1 MSQYLSFE
9 LINKANPDIKVDLG
23 YWCTSIA
30 RGISWNFEDIF
41 KYTGE
46 NDVTLDIDTLKSY
59 IDILHSGIDGYKEN
73 LRKEQERKRENTEL
87 LVKAQTQVVVDA
99 IRESIDMNDDSIA
112 DWEEE
117 IDTWSSVESKL
128 NFILNVL
135 DENKNEWELRYNNS

>member
-59 IDILHSGIDGYKEN
+59 IDTLHSGIDGYKEY
-73 LRKEQERKRENTEL
+73 LRKEQEKKRENTEIL
-87 LVKAQTQVVVDA
+87 LKAQTQVVVDA
-99 IRESIDMNDDSIA
+99 IREDINMNEDSIA

>member
-30 RGISWNFEDIF
+30 RGISWNFENIF

-59 IDILHSGIDGYKEN
+59 IDILHSGIDGYKDN

-87 LVKAQTQVVVDA
+87 LIKAQTQVVVDA
-99 IRESIDMNDDSIA
+99 IREDINMNEDSIA

-117 IDTWSSVESKL
+117 IDTWSSVEIKL

>member
-59 IDILHSGIDGYKEN
+59 IDTLHSGIDGYKEY
-73 LRKEQERKRENTEL
+73 LRKEQERKKENTEIL
-87 LVKAQTQVVVDA
+87 LRAQTQVAVDA
-99 IRESIDMNDDSIA
+99 IREDINMNDDSIA

>member
-59 IDILHSGIDGYKEN
+59 IDILHSGIDDYKEN
-73 LRKEQERKRENTEL
+73 LRKEQERKRENTEIL
-87 LVKAQTQVVVDA
+87 LKAQTQVVVDA

-128 NFILNVL
+128 NFILDVL

>member
-41 KYTGE
+41 RYTGE

-59 IDILHSGIDGYKEN
+59 IETLHDGIEEYKKNLLKEQKQKDEN
-73 LRKEQERKRENTEL
+73 LEL
-87 LVKAQTQVVVDA
+87 LLRAQTQVVVDA
-99 IRESIDMNDDSIA
+99 IKEDIDMNNDSIA

>member
-23 YWCTSIA
+23 YWRTSIA

-46 NDVTLDIDTLKSY
+46 NGVTLDIDTLKSY
-59 IDILHSGIDGYKEN
+59 IDTLHSGIDGYKEN

-99 IRESIDMNDDSIA
+99 IRESIDMNEDSIA

>member
-9 LINKANPDIKVDLG
+9 LINKANPEIKVDLG

-30 RGISWNFEDIF
+30 RGISYNFDDVF
-41 KYTGE
+41 RYTGE
-46 NDVTLDIDTLKSY
+46 EDVNLDIETLKRY
-59 IDILHSGIDGYKEN
+59 IESVHNGVEEYREY
-73 LRKEQERKRENTEL
+73 LRKEQERKKENMEL
-87 LVKAQTQVVVDA
+87 LLKAQTQVVVDA
-99 IRESIDMNDDSIA
+99 IKEDINDNEASIA

>member
-9 LINKANPDIKVDLG
+9 LINKDNPDIKVDLG

-59 IDILHSGIDGYKEN
+59 IDRIEGQSPQRAGKKKRKYRTSNQSTDTSGGGCYQRIY
-73 LRKEQERKRENTEL
+73 RYER
-87 LVKAQTQVVVDA
+87 
-99 IRESIDMNDDSIA
+99 
-112 DWEEE
+112 
-117 IDTWSSVESKL
+117 
-128 NFILNVL
+128 
-135 DENKNEWELRYNNS
+135 

>member
-59 IDILHSGIDGYKEN
+59 IDILHSGIDEYKEN
-73 LRKEQERKRENTEL
+73 LRKEQERKRENTEIL
-87 LVKAQTQVVVDA
+87 LRAQTQVVVDA
-99 IRESIDMNDDSIA
+99 IREDINMNDDSIA

>member
-41 KYTGE
+41 RYTGE

-59 IDILHSGIDGYKEN
+59 IDTLHNGIEEYKKN
-73 LRKEQERKRENTEL
+73 LRKEQERKKENTEIL
-87 LVKAQTQVVVDA
+87 LKAQTQVVVDA
-99 IRESIDMNDDSIA
+99 IREDINMNEDSIA

>member
-9 LINKANPDIKVDLG
+9 LINKDNPDIKVDLG

-59 IDILHSGIDGYKEN
+59 IDILHSGIDGYKEY

>member
-9 LINKANPDIKVDLG
+9 LINKANPNIKVDLG

-59 IDILHSGIDGYKEN
+59 IDTLHSGIDGYKEY
-73 LRKEQERKRENTEL
+73 LRKEQEKKRENTEIL
-87 LVKAQTQVVVDA
+87 LKAQTQVVVDA
-99 IRESIDMNDDSIA
+99 IREDINMNEDSIA

-128 NFILNVL
+128 NFILYVL

>member
-9 LINKANPDIKVDLG
+9 LVNKANPDIKVDLG

-41 KYTGE
+41 RYTGE
-46 NDVTLDIDTLKSY
+46 NDVSLDTDILKSY
-59 IDILHSGIDGYKEN
+59 IDTLHSGIDGYKES

-87 LVKAQTQVVVDA
+87 LLKAQTQVVVDS

>member
-41 KYTGE
+41 KYTGD

-59 IDILHSGIDGYKEN
+59 IDTLHNGIDEYKEN
-73 LRKEQERKRENTEL
+73 LRKEQERKRENIEIL
-87 LVKAQTQVVVDA
+87 LKAQTQVVVDS

>member
-9 LINKANPDIKVDLG
+9 LINKANPGIKVDLG

-41 KYTGE
+41 RYTGE
-46 NDVTLDIDTLKSY
+46 NDVTLDTDTLKSY
-59 IDILHSGIDGYKEN
+59 IDTLHSGIDEYKEN
-73 LRKEQERKRENTEL
+73 LRKEKERKRENTEL
-87 LVKAQTQVVVDA
+87 LLKAQTQVVVDS

>member
-9 LINKANPDIKVDLG
+9 LINKENPDIKVDLG

-59 IDILHSGIDGYKEN
+59 IDTLHSGIDGYKEY

-87 LVKAQTQVVVDA
+87 LIKAQTQVVVDA

>member
-41 KYTGE
+41 KYTGDE
-46 NDVTLDIDTLKSY
+46 DVKLDIETLKSY
-59 IDILHSGIDGYKEN
+59 IETLHDGVEEYRKNLLKEQKQKEEN
-73 LRKEQERKRENTEL
+73 LEL
-87 LVKAQTQVVVDA
+87 LLRAQTQVVVDA
-99 IRESIDMNDDSIA
+99 IKESIDMNDDSIA

-117 IDTWSSVESKL
+117 IDTWSLVENKL
-128 NFILNVL
+128 RFILGVL
-135 DENKNEWELRYNNS
+135 EENNEKWELLYNNS

>member
-41 KYTGE
+41 RYTGDE
-46 NDVTLDIDTLKSY
+46 DVKLDIETLKSY
-59 IDILHSGIDGYKEN
+59 IETLHDGVEEYKKNLLKEQKQKEEN
-73 LRKEQERKRENTEL
+73 LEL
-87 LVKAQTQVVVDA
+87 LLRAQTQVVVDA
-99 IRESIDMNDDSIA
+99 IKESIDMNDDSIA

-117 IDTWSSVESKL
+117 IDTWSLVENKL
-128 NFILNVL
+128 RFILGVIE
-135 DENKNEWELRYNNS
+135 ENNEKWELLYNNS

>member
-9 LINKANPDIKVDLG
+9 LINKDNPDIKVDLG

-59 IDILHSGIDGYKEN
+59 IDTLHSGIDGYKY
-73 LRKEQERKRENTEL
+73 RTISQSTDTSGGGCYQRIYRYER
-87 LVKAQTQVVVDA
+87 
-99 IRESIDMNDDSIA
+99 
-112 DWEEE
+112 
-117 IDTWSSVESKL
+117 
-128 NFILNVL
+128 
-135 DENKNEWELRYNNS
+135 

>member
-9 LINKANPDIKVDLG
+9 LINKDNPDIKVDLG

-30 RGISWNFEDIF
+30 RGISWNFENIF

-59 IDILHSGIDGYKEN
+59 IDTLHSGIEEYKEN
-73 LRKEQERKRENTEL
+73 LRKEQERKKENTEIL
-87 LVKAQTQVVVDA
+87 LKAQTQVVVDA
-99 IRESIDMNDDSIA
+99 IREDINMNDDSIA

-128 NFILNVL
+128 NFILSVL
-135 DENKNEWELRYNNS
+135 DENKNEWELMYNNS

>member
-59 IDILHSGIDGYKEN
+59 IDTLHSGIDGYKEY

-87 LVKAQTQVVVDA
+87 LIKAQTQVVVDA
-99 IRESIDMNDDSIA
+99 IREDINMNDDSIA

>member
-59 IDILHSGIDGYKEN
+59 IDTLHSGIDEYKEN

>member
-1 MSQYLSFE
+1 M
-9 LINKANPDIKVDLG
+9 
-23 YWCTSIA
+23 
-30 RGISWNFEDIF
+30 
-41 KYTGE
+41 
-46 NDVTLDIDTLKSY
+46 TLDIDTLKSY
-59 IDILHSGIDGYKEN
+59 IDTLHSGIDEYKEN

-87 LVKAQTQVVVDA
+87 LIKAQTQVVVDA

>member
-87 LVKAQTQVVVDA
+87 LLKAQTQVVVDA
-99 IRESIDMNDDSIA
+99 IRESIDMNEDSIA